1 MAVTEAVTRSVRPT
15 CVVRPSVHRGHG
27 IGIPPGPVRLPA
39 ATAIAKSF
47 KSNIEM
53 RNGSDVRASGEDNS
67 SVAPK
72 REKERE
78 GGSKEGRPTERKM
91 K

>member
-1 MAVTEAVTRSVRPT
+1 MR
-15 CVVRPSVHRGHG
+15 RPSVHRGHG
-27 IGIPPGPVRLPA
+27 IGIPPGPVRLPAA

-72 REKERE
+72 REIERE
-78 GGSKEGRPTERKM
+78 GGREGAKRGDLRKER
-91 K
+91 